1 MRSHS
6 PLVVKTI
13 TLVLAIF
20 DLIRY
25 RSHGLSISWVIGLIS
40 YYLRPLSALIF
51 AVATSSNMFDSRHR
65 SQKARPQ

>member
-25 RSHGLSISWVIGLIS
+25 RSHRLSISWVIDLMG
-40 YYLRPLSALIF
+40 YWP
-51 AVATSSNMFDSRHR
+51 D
-65 SQKARPQ
+65 